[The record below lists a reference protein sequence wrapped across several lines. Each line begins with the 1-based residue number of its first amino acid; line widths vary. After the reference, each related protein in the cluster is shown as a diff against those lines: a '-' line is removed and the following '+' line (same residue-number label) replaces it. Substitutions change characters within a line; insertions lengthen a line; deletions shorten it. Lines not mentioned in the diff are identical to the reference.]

1 PSRAAGSAC
10 TRPNRRDSK
19 GSERGRRESTRR
31 RADRPARKTHGLLPD
46 ASRSAISPAT
56 KAATVSSVAS
66 FKEIW
71 WALRTRSGNT
81 SWNNLLAISA
91 SSCVSICC
99 SSSAFSRMG
108 FFSSFALLIS
118 GDIAACLRWEWL
130 ELLGFH
136 LSTRVNGNHDLP
148 FCADRLA
155 DSRSADTQRP
165 GYLGLAFFLDQLG
178 QRYLVHF
185 WFSNCGYISQY

>member
-1 PSRAAGSAC
+1 MRHHPAIKIGTPLVGFEAPTHQCEPGGSYGRRYQSQPLPNPSRAAGSAC

-46 ASRSAISPAT
+46 ASQSAISPAT

-130 ELLGFH
+130 ELLG
-136 LSTRVNGNHDLP
+136 
-148 FCADRLA
+148 
-155 DSRSADTQRP
+155 
-165 GYLGLAFFLDQLG
+165 
-178 QRYLVHF
+178 
-185 WFSNCGYISQY
+185 